1 MDASRNRF
9 LGLLE
14 VLTRNGVEF
23 VIVGGVAALLEGAPV
38 LTLDLD
44 IVHRKTDENIARL
57 LKALEGIHARYRD
70 PAGRLILPDEIRLR
84 TNRLNLLLTDL
95 GALDVLGDLGEG
107 LAYEDLTG
115 RTQEY
120 EMAGLRVRALDLA
133 TLIQIKERVG
143 RDKDRAMLPVLR
155 STLQMKSKKQD

>member
-14 VLTRNGVEF
+14 ALTRNGVEF
-23 VIVGGVAALLEGAPV
+23 VIVGGVAALLEGAPI

-44 IVHRKTDENIARL
+44 IVHSKTDENIGRL
-57 LKALEGIHARYRD
+57 LKALEEIHARYRD
-70 PAGRLILPDEIRLR
+70 PAGRLILPDEVRLR
-84 TNRLNLLLTDL
+84 TNRFNLLLTDL
-95 GALDVLGDLGEG
+95 GALDILGDLGEG
-107 LAYEDLTG
+107 LAYEDLAG

-120 EMAGLRVRALDLA
+120 EMAGLRVRALDLE

-155 STLQMKSKKQD
+155 STLQMKNKKQE